1 MNRDIIKDQLTKV
14 SLTPTR
20 IIVLV
25 SMWIVLIQNEAF
37 FSALLI
43 DYPMSLDQVGFLIS
57 VSIFLMAFIVLE
69 FTLLAA
75 VIPVRVAASIVLV
88 VSASTSFL

>member
-1 MNRDIIKDQLTKV
+1 
-14 SLTPTR
+14 
-20 IIVLV
+20 
-25 SMWIVLIQNEAF
+25 
-37 FSALLI
+37 
-43 DYPMSLDQVGFLIS
+43 MSLDQVGFLIS